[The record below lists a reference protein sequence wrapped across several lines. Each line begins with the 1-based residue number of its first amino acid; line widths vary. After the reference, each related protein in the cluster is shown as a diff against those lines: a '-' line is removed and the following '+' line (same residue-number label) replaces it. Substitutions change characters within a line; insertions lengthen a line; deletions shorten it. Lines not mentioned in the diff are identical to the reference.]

1 MPSRALSGSGSVAM
15 GSSALSLF
23 LLASW
28 SWCRRATSA
37 FRFSRSFWLNIRR
50 RKWSQSSLDPVPPC
64 SFLPV
69 FCHLRQW
76 RDERVPLLEEQ
87 CCLHLTQ
94 HLVQSALNL
103 CLLQQTM
110 QQTGQGCS
118 LPLPAGLLTTS
129 PTSRGGGV
137 LSEEF
142 ARVVGEFS
150 KSWLTRHSPA
160 LEKVTARMQSH
171 QMD

>member
-1 MPSRALSGSGSVAM
+1 MYLKQNRRLTARAGWMETL
-15 GSSALSLF
+15 
-23 LLASW
+23 
-28 SWCRRATSA
+28 T
-37 FRFSRSFWLNIRR
+37 
-50 RKWSQSSLDPVPPC
+50 
-64 SFLPV
+64 V

-103 CLLQQTM
+103 CPLQQTM

-171 QMD
+171 QMDWKVKDHQDDNGKQGQPGTTAQPGKQKQECKLILTT